1 MPNQVFTGY
10 VHDSLG
16 VVVVGARAD
25 LYATSDLT
33 TSVANDTTDANGQW
47 TIPHAT
53 AGIFSVKI
61 TNGSVIH
68 WLNYEDQVS
77 VQGVHM
83 GDDGQLNFG
92 NANDATILW
101 SDADADNHAMV
112 IGLGDDNTVLHITN
126 RDGMATDWAVSA
138 NAANAE
144 IRIHSDT
151 TPATDY
157 MRLGGH
163 TGTIAY
169 VDVVG
174 GTTLELQIGGTG
186 EVSLTSTVLAP
197 VTSDGNALGS
207 TSLMWADLFLAS
219 GSVINFNNGDITL
232 THSANTLTVAGGTF
246 AAAAITGTT
255 IDASTDFTIGDTVI
269 TDGVITDST
278 GLALAAN
285 VTVTGNLLPNA
296 DDTYDLGSASAAWQ
310 DLFIEGDITLT
321 DAGTIA
327 TSAGSLTLT
336 PTTDVI
342 VTEGTGMVIGHT
354 GQVAS
359 QQTAELQVLGTTST
373 DASVMIGCWNA
384 GADNPILH
392 FVRSE
397 NATIGTT
404 GAAMLPNG
412 AWIGQIY
419 WTPDDGTDFANI
431 AAIFGAV
438 VDDASPAANDIGTAF
453 VFDQQPGG
461 GGSRSQTMKI
471 SADGTVLISRGNLD
485 LNNNDI
491 LNVGSA
497 DNEWTANSLILAS
510 ANAGGLNAIYIN
522 NSATSDTASHSTMQ
536 INAHSGGGNTKVGFS
551 ISGGANWHVG
561 VDNDSSD
568 ILTIGPNTDPGGND
582 GFRMTNATPPVISF
596 NTGQGSDF
604 DFACGTCGKTSSD
617 MFSCCGVVRWRDD
630 VMDYRAMSLRTPDA
644 LDYME
649 RVGVIERTFN
659 NAGEPEIF
667 TVQGKNFEFAMS
679 AAFQNRQ
686 RMDAQYEELKA
697 EIETLKGG

>member
-47 TIPHAT
+47 TISYAT

-197 VTSDGNALGS
+197 VTSDENALGS
-207 TSLMWADLFLAS
+207 ASLMWSDLFLAL
-219 GSVINFNNGDITL
+219 GSVINFNSDVTL

-255 IDASTDFTIGDTVI
+255 IDASTDFTIGSTVI
-269 TDGVITDST
+269 TDDSIVMT
-278 GLALAAN
+278 PTASDTVTLSAATNGAFSLVTVDNDAAAAN
-285 VTVTGNLLPNA
+285 I
-296 DDTYDLGSASAAWQ
+296 Q
-310 DLFIEGDITLT
+310 IT
-321 DAGTIA
+321 
-327 TSAGSLTLT
+327 
-336 PTTDVI
+336 
-342 VTEGTGMVIGHT
+342 
-354 GQVAS
+354 
-359 QQTAELQVLGTTST
+359 
-373 DASVMIGCWNA
+373 
-384 GADNPILH
+384 
-392 FVRSE
+392 
-397 NATIGTT
+397 
-404 GAAMLPNG
+404 
-412 AWIGQIY
+412 
-419 WTPDDGTDFANI
+419 
-431 AAIFGAV
+431 
-438 VDDASPAANDIGTAF
+438 
-453 VFDQQPGG
+453 
-461 GGSRSQTMKI
+461 
-471 SADGTVLISRGNLD
+471 ADGTVDIDSAGILTLDSGAAINIEPATGSAILLDGTISVDAGVVTGVTSITSSGDID
-485 LNNNDI
+485 LSSSGTL
-491 LNVGSA
+491 LNVGA
-497 DNEWTANSLILAS
+497 AGNDWTADTLTIES
-510 ANAGGLNAIYIN
+510 ANGGGYNQIKCRNTSDASSANVARVQISVSASSTADAYIFMETIDEGAGG
-522 NSATSDTASHSTMQ
+522 T
-536 INAHSGGGNTKVGFS
+536 
-551 ISGGANWHVG
+551 NWAMG
-561 VDNDSSD
+561 VDNSIDDKWVLSRDWQLGSNDAIRVTTGGAVSFHNANASYTAADHGFDYVCDGCGKSRTLIFKCCGTVAWHDDVLALRELQLSSEGLQHMAKLGIYEID
-568 ILTIGPNTDPGGND
+568 GPNDADPGW
-582 GFRMTNATPPVISF
+582 
-596 NTGQGSDF
+596 TGINFQ
-604 DFACGTCGKTSSD
+604 K
-617 MFSCCGVVRWRDD
+617 
-630 VMDYRAMSLRTPDA
+630 SLT
-644 LDYME
+644 Y
-649 RVGVIERTFN
+649 TW
-659 NAGEPEIF
+659 AG
-667 TVQGKNFEFAMS
+667 MW
-679 AAFQNRQ
+679 QNRQ
-686 RMDAQYEELKA
+686 RMDAQYAELKA
-697 EIETLKGG
+697 ELKALKGKE

>member
-47 TIPHAT
+47 TIPYAT

-151 TPATDY
+151 DRDTDY

-255 IDASTDFTIGDTVI
+255 IDASTDFTIGSTVI
-269 TDGVITDST
+269 TDDSIVMT
-278 GLALAAN
+278 PTASDTVTLSAATNGAFSLVTVDNDAAAAN
-285 VTVTGNLLPNA
+285 I
-296 DDTYDLGSASAAWQ
+296 Q
-310 DLFIEGDITLT
+310 IT
-321 DAGTIA
+321 
-327 TSAGSLTLT
+327 
-336 PTTDVI
+336 
-342 VTEGTGMVIGHT
+342 
-354 GQVAS
+354 
-359 QQTAELQVLGTTST
+359 
-373 DASVMIGCWNA
+373 
-384 GADNPILH
+384 
-392 FVRSE
+392 
-397 NATIGTT
+397 
-404 GAAMLPNG
+404 
-412 AWIGQIY
+412 
-419 WTPDDGTDFANI
+419 
-431 AAIFGAV
+431 
-438 VDDASPAANDIGTAF
+438 
-453 VFDQQPGG
+453 
-461 GGSRSQTMKI
+461 
-471 SADGTVLISRGNLD
+471 ADGTVDIDSAGILTLDSGAAINIEPATGSAILLDGTISVDAGVVTGVTSITSSGDID
-485 LNNNDI
+485 LSSSGTL
-491 LNVGSA
+491 LNVGA
-497 DNEWTANSLILAS
+497 AGNDWTADTLLVVS
-510 ANAGGLNAIYIN
+510 ANDNGYNQIKVRN
-522 NSATSDTASHSTMQ
+522 TSDTSGSVARMN
-536 INAHSGGGNTKVGFS
+536 IASGGTSAGDAYMLMEIIGT
-551 ISGGANWHVG
+551 INWG
-561 VDNDSSD
+561 MGIDNSNGDQWV
-568 ILTIGPNTDPGGND
+568 IGPDWQLGGND
-582 GFRMTNATPPVISF
+582 AMRISTANPPIISF
-596 NTGQGSDF
+596 NTTQGADF
-604 DFACGTCGKTSSD
+604 DFACDTCGKTLANT
-617 MFSCCGVVRWRDD
+617 FSCCGIVRWRDD

-697 EIETLKGG
+697 EIETLKGRG